1 MQKDFEEEQEKN
13 RKKEEEVMRIFSY
26 FKWNLSESCEVLIY
40 GKWIYGHCVPQDTHA
55 AWSVV
60 ERLWCTL
67 KESLAA
73 PLSTLNENA
82 K

>member
-26 FKWNLSESCEVLIY
+26 LKWNLSDSCEVFVNI
-40 GKWIYGHCVPQDTHA
+40 QDTHA

-60 ERLWCTL
+60 ERL
-67 KESLAA
+67 
-73 PLSTLNENA
+73 
-82 K
+82 

>member
-26 FKWNLSESCEVLIY
+26 LKWNLSDSCEVLIMASEY
-40 GKWIYGHCVPQDTHA
+40 MGTVPQDTHA

-60 ERLWCTL
+60 ERL
-67 KESLAA
+67 
-73 PLSTLNENA
+73 
-82 K
+82 